1 MEAYYLEK
9 NEYLAYMIGLFFI
22 YVILWYITLNGW
34 MPSSFL
40 TPIGQLLGLC
50 ALIITAIFVV
60 NQLRG
65 E

>member
-1 MEAYYLEK
+1 MEL
-9 NEYLAYMIGLFFI
+9 NEYLASVIGLFFI
-22 YVILWYITLNGW
+22 YIILWYLTWINV

-50 ALIITAIFVV
+50 WLVLTAIFVV
-60 NQLRG
+60 SQLRG